1 MTARWMT
8 TQMTVVC
15 GVFILICL
23 TACENKQAAPE
34 PARPVR
40 TMLVQA
46 KAATSKANAY
56 AGDVQARYESSL
68 SFRVAGKLI
77 QRSINVGDSV
87 KSGQVLAQLDP
98 QDLQLSRKAQEA
110 QWVAATA
117 NFEQTKADLARF
129 KQLLEQ
135 KFISP
140 AEFER
145 HQTAFDVARAQQQQ
159 ARAQLDVGSNQ
170 AGYTVL
176 KADKPGVVTA
186 VLAEAGQVV
195 GAGQTVLRVAD
206 PREKEVVI
214 SIPESRLHEFR
225 KAKNLTVSLWANPGV
240 TYPAHIREVAPLA
253 DAVTRTYSARIGIDA
268 QDDSIQLGMTASV
281 SAAGENA
288 ALLDIPLSAIYQT
301 GKQATVW
308 VVDDKT
314 LSVQQRVVTVA
325 HFEGNSVA
333 LSDGLRGGE
342 RIVTAGVTRL
352 INGQKVRLLEDLA
365 P

>member
-1 MTARWMT
+1 MTARWIT
-8 TQMTVVC
+8 SQAAVVF
-15 GVFILICL
+15 GVFAVLSL
-23 TACENKQAAPE
+23 SACQKKEAAPE

-46 KAATSKANAY
+46 QSSASGAISY
-56 AGDVQARYESSL
+56 AGDVQARHESSL
-68 SFRVAGKLI
+68 SFRVPGKLTL
-77 QRSINVGDSV
+77 RSINVGDAV
-87 KSGQVLAQLDP
+87 KPGQVLAQLDP
-98 QDLQLSRKAQEA
+98 RDLQLSRAAQEA
-110 QWVAATA
+110 QWAAA
-117 NFEQTKADLARF
+117 NASFEQAKADLARF
-129 KQLLEQ
+129 KQLLDQ

-145 HQTAFDVARAQQQQ
+145 RQTAFDVARAQQQQ

-170 AGYTVL
+170 AGYAVL
-176 KADKPGVVTA
+176 KADKAGVVTA

-214 SIPESRLHEFR
+214 SIPESRLREFR
-225 KAKNLTVSLWANPGV
+225 KAKNLTVSLWANPGL
-240 TYPAHIREVAPLA
+240 TYPAHIREIAPLA

-268 QDDSIQLGMTASV
+268 QDENIQLGMTANV
-281 SAAGENA
+281 STAGENA
-288 ALLDIPLSAIYQT
+288 SLLQIPLSALYQT

-325 HFEGNSVA
+325 HFEGNGVA
-333 LSDGLRGGE
+333 LSSGLRSGE

-352 INGQKVRLLEDLA
+352 INGQKVRLLEDAA

>member
-8 TQMTVVC
+8 TQTAVVFL
-15 GVFILICL
+15 VL
-23 TACENKQAAPE
+23 TALSLSACEKKEAAPE

-40 TMLVQA
+40 TMVVQA
-46 KAATSKANAY
+46 QTAGSSTAAY
-56 AGDVQARYESSL
+56 AGDVQARYETNL

-77 QRSINVGDSV
+77 QRSVNVGDAV
-87 KSGQVLAQLDP
+87 KPGQILAQIDP

-110 QWVAATA
+110 QLLAATA
-117 NFEQTKADLARF
+117 NFEQAKADLARF

-170 AGYTVL
+170 AGYAVL

-195 GAGQTVLRVAD
+195 GAGQAVLRVAD

-225 KAKNLTVSLWANPGV
+225 KAKNLTVSLWANSAQ
-240 TYPAHIREVAPLA
+240 TYPAHIREIAPLA

-268 QDDSIQLGMTASV
+268 QDDNIQLGMTASV
-281 SAAGENA
+281 AIAGENA
-288 ALLDIPLSAIYQT
+288 SLLHIPLSALYQT

-308 VVDDKT
+308 VVDEKNM
-314 LSVQQRVVTVA
+314 SVQQRVVTVA
-325 HFEGNSVA
+325 GFEGNGVS
-333 LSDGLRGGE
+333 LSTGLRGGE

-352 INGQKVRLLEDLA
+352 INGQKVRLLEDAA